1 MGDPGGDA
9 RRRPTGTAPAN
20 SRWPVG
26 PSGHTRET
34 RPRRQE
40 HSAVVEFA
48 GTQDPACKRTGLP
61 EHGPR
66 EAAKARRDA
75 VETREMH
82 GRQREHGAQ
91 EAATPRR

>member
-1 MGDPGGDA
+1 MGAPGGDP
-9 RRRPTGTAPAN
+9 RSAPAN
-20 SRWPVG
+20 SRWQVG

-34 RPRRQE
+34 PAQE
-40 HSAVVEFA
+40 HIAVVEFA

-61 EHGPR
+61 EHGPG